1 MNIVNIV
8 IKKIKGEQYLIDSAV
23 PMSYLLHL
31 ICEKSLSLIWGGGKN
46 EDIKTCVCES
56 ISHHKV

>member
-23 PMSYLLHL
+23 PMSCLLHL
-31 ICEKSLSLIWGGGKN
+31 ICEKSLSLIWGGKN
-46 EDIKTCVCES
+46 EDIKACVCES